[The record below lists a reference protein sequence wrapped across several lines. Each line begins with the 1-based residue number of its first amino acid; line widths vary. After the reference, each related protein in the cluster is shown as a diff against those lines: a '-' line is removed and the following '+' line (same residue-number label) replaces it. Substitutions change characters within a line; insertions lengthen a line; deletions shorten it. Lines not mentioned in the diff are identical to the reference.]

1 MPFITHHVPFSLIV
15 PYPTWQLPPPI
26 PTCRGRFG
34 MRQVTPK
41 ATSRRF
47 VKAKARMALV
57 TFWICR
63 SRFFFFSPLWKYEI
77 YPGAGSSLEED
88 GVSQEFRPEES

>member
-1 MPFITHHVPFSLIV
+1 
-15 PYPTWQLPPPI
+15 
-26 PTCRGRFG
+26 

-41 ATSRRF
+41 PTSSRF

-63 SRFFFFSPLWKYEI
+63 SRFFFFFSPLWKQSTQRSW
-77 YPGAGSSLEED
+77 GAPWRKVG
-88 GVSQEFRPEES
+88 